1 MLERKVEL
9 LLPEAR
15 PAAADR
21 TTALAGARCRY
32 STAPPPLPPLPR
44 PALLTLTATFLPPL
58 PAMAPFVLV
67 LLLVLP
73 GPAWL
78 AGAAVGP
85 RYRMGTSAV
94 GSLLGWLLPGA
105 LLG

>member
-1 MLERKVEL
+1 
-9 LLPEAR
+9 
-15 PAAADR
+15 
-21 TTALAGARCRY
+21 
-32 STAPPPLPPLPR
+32 
-44 PALLTLTATFLPPL
+44 
-58 PAMAPFVLV
+58 MAPFVLV